1 MAYVGAVND
10 GYVVKV
16 ELLLLCLLGE
26 DVTVVSVTSFN
37 LTCSSERETLLCTR
51 ISLYFWHFLCC
62 LIDYYYCGYVRYR
75 TQRASFLLWCDDSL
89 CGVGVFTG

>member
-1 MAYVGAVND
+1 MLRLSCPYELTEAEEFAYLAYVGAVND

-16 ELLLLCLLGE
+16 ELLLLSLLGE
-26 DVTVVSVTSFN
+26 DVTVVSVTSFD
-37 LTCSSERETLLCTR
+37 LTCSSERETLLSTR

-75 TQRASFLLWCDDSL
+75 T
-89 CGVGVFTG
+89 